1 MRQLTEH
8 CPKSPEHIPEEEL
21 RQYLL
26 SLMNVKH
33 YSRSVSTMALCGIKF
48 FYAHTLKR
56 AWPTLSFVRAPRP
69 QKLSVILS
77 VEEVRT
83 LLRSW

>member
-1 MRQLTEH
+1 
-8 CPKSPEHIPEEEL
+8 
-21 RQYLL
+21 
-26 SLMNVKH
+26 
-33 YSRSVSTMALCGIKF
+33 MALCGIKF

-77 VEEVRT
+77 VKEVRT
-83 LLRSW
+83 LLRS